1 VTSIPVRDRITV
13 SARAGAMGRA
23 GRDNDTMADVVTGEA
38 VVLEVRVAQAPA
50 RVLAQIID
58 VTVQLALMI
67 GVYFLLGTAAIVMD
81 PALERGLTILL
92 SVLFIVGYPVI
103 FESLTTGRSPGKM
116 ALGLRVV
123 GDDGGPELFRQ
134 ALVRGLA
141 SVLEIWALAGAGA
154 LICSLVSAKGK
165 RLGDLFAGTIVIGE
179 RGPAEPPPPPMPPQ
193 LEAWAA
199 TLELALLPDEVANT
213 ARRFLARRHQLAP
226 AVQSDMGTRIA
237 AQMMAYVTPP
247 PPPETPTPAYLA
259 AVLAERRR
267 RGELRLARTAP
278 GASVPQGHPAPD
290 GGAAPAAPP
299 SPAAPVP
306 PLAMPPSGEA
316 PPTPG
321 GFLPPV

>member
-1 VTSIPVRDRITV
+1 
-13 SARAGAMGRA
+13 
-23 GRDNDTMADVVTGEA
+23 MADVVTGEA

-50 RVLAQIID
+50 RAVAQVVD
-58 VTVQLALMI
+58 MTVQLALMI
-67 GVYFLLGTAAIVMD
+67 GVYLLLGMAVIVID
-81 PALERGLTILL
+81 PALEKGLTILL
-92 SVLFIVGYPVI
+92 AVLVTVGYPVI
-103 FESLTTGRSPGKM
+103 FETLTNGRSLGKL

-141 SVLEIWALAGAGA
+141 SVLEIWGLFGAGA
-154 LICSLVSAKGK
+154 LICSLISPKGK
-165 RLGDLFAGTIVIGE
+165 RLGDLFAGTVVIGE

-193 LEAWAA
+193 LAAWAA

-213 ARRFLARRHQLAP
+213 ARRFLARQHQLAP
-226 AVQSDMGTRIA
+226 AVRSDLGGRIA

-247 PPPETPTPAYLA
+247 PPPGAPTSAYLA

-267 RGELRLARTAP
+267 RGGLRLARTGT
-278 GASVPQGHPAPD
+278 GALGSEGRPAEGGPAPAA
-290 GGAAPAAPP
+290 GAAPAAPSSAAPPP
-299 SPAAPVP
+299 SPGTSAAGAPAP
-306 PLAMPPSGEA
+306 PPATPPSGAA